1 MRKAALIV
9 IAVAVAVMFAVPAF
23 AGESTPCSSC
33 AKPCS
38 TCAKPAPCSTC
49 AKPACST
56 CPKPCNT
63 CATPCLALPKVKM
76 NWQWPTMNVEC
87 PAPCPAPCAKVCP
100 TYKRDV
106 LGQKVPTQ
114 TYEAGNAYSDKATN
128 YEQTLISGQ

>member
-9 IAVAVAVMFAVPAF
+9 MAVAVAVMFAVPAF
-23 AGESTPCSSC
+23 AGESTQCSSC
-33 AKPCS
+33 AKPCA
-38 TCAKPAPCSTC
+38 TPCAKP
-49 AKPACST
+49 
-56 CPKPCNT
+56 
-63 CATPCLALPKVKM
+63 CATPCAKPCVALPKVCVDWK
-76 NWQWPTMNVEC
+76 WPTMSVNC
-87 PAPCPAPCAKVCP
+87 PAPCPTPCAKACP